1 MPFDRFNKPVRS
13 FGNRKPFVGK
23 PFPNKPFKKK
33 PFKKRIVRKKLYGTM
48 PRPRL
53 VMFRSLKHIYG
64 QLVDDATKKTIITVS
79 SHSKELQ
86 AELKGLPDRVA
97 AAHLVGKTLAA
108 KAKALNVTGVVFDR
122 NGFFYYGRI
131 KAFAEGARE
140 GGLWLHSQ

>member
-1 MPFDRFNKPVRS
+1 MPFDRFNRPERS
-13 FGNRKPFVGK
+13 YGNRKPFTKK
-23 PFPNKPFKKK
+23 PFNQEPFKKK
-33 PFKKRIVRKKLYGTM
+33 RFVRKKLYGTM

-53 VMFRSLKHIYG
+53 VMFRSIKHIYG

-86 AELKGLPDRVA
+86 AELKGLPDKVSAARVA
-97 AAHLVGKTLAA
+97 GKALAA
-108 KAKALNVTGVVFDR
+108 KAKALNVSGVVFDR
-122 NGFFYYGRI
+122 NGFFYYGSI

>member
-1 MPFDRFNKPVRS
+1 MPFDRFNKPARS
-13 FGNRKPFVGK
+13 FGNRKPFIGK
-23 PFPNKPFKKK
+23 PFSDKPFKKN

-53 VMFRSLKHIYG
+53 VMFRSLKHIYA

-86 AELKGLPDRVA
+86 AELKSLPDKIA
-97 AAHLVGKTLAA
+97 AARVVGKALAA
-108 KAKALNVTGVVFDR
+108 KAKALNVNGVVFDR